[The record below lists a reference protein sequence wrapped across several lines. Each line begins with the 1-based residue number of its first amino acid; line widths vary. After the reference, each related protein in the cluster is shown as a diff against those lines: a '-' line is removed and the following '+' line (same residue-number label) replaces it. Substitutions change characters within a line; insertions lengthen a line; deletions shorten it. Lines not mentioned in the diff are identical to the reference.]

1 MDKKSLKEKLENLRL
16 QQRQAEA
23 TWTKIQGAME
33 FCEAMLEEDENKNNT
48 NSNGVA
54 KKAKEKATI

>member
-33 FCEAMLEEDENKNNT
+33 FCEAMLEEGDNN
-48 NSNGVA
+48 NNDNNGVA
-54 KKAKEKATI
+54 KKVKEKATI

>member
-33 FCEAMLEEDENKNNT
+33 FCEAMLEEGDNN
-48 NSNGVA
+48 NNNNNGVA
-54 KKAKEKATI
+54 KKVKEKATI